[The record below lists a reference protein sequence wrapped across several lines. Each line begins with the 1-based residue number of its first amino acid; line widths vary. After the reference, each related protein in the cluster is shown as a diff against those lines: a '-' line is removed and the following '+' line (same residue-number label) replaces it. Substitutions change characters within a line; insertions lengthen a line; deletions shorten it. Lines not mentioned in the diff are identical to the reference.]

1 MNRLRQIVTA
11 LIISTVIFLFGV
23 SGYML
28 IENWNFLDSAYMTA
42 ITLSTVG
49 LMEVHEISS
58 AGRMFTIFLIFAGVG
73 YFLYIAGVTIQAIVE
88 GEIQSILGRKRLD
101 KKISKMTNHY
111 IVCGYGRIGRVL
123 CHLIREETQ
132 DIVVIDQDPDLVPA
146 LENDKM
152 HYLQGDASDES
163 ILLKAGIKEAS
174 FLVAA
179 LATDTANVFLVLTAR
194 QLNPDIY
201 IMARASTPG
210 VRSKLVVAGANM
222 VESPYDTGA
231 ISMGLKLLRPSVSSF
246 LDIALS
252 RKVEAIQIEELFVP
266 KKSKYTNIALKDSR
280 IRQDFNLIVIS
291 IKKASGEMLFNPHF
305 ETLIEP
311 RDTVIVMGKTKD
323 LKKFAKA
330 INPDDREKGLPIKSQ

>member
-1 MNRLRQIVTA
+1 MI
-11 LIISTVIFLFGV
+11 GV

-28 IENWNFLDSAYMTA
+28 LEKWNFLDAAYMTA

-49 LMEVHEISS
+49 FMEVHEISP
-58 AGRMFTIFLIFAGVG
+58 AGRIFTIFLIFAGVG
-73 YFLYIAGVTIQAIVE
+73 YFLYIAGVIIQAIVE

-101 KKISKMTNHY
+101 KKIKNMANHY
-111 IVCGYGRIGRVL
+111 VVCGYGRIGRVL

-132 DIVVIDQDPDLVPA
+132 DIVVIDQDPELIPT

-152 HYLQGDASDES
+152 HYLQGDASDEDL
-163 ILLKAGIKEAS
+163 LLKAGIKEAS

-201 IMARASTPG
+201 IMARASNPS
-210 VRSKLVVAGANM
+210 VRNKLVVAGANM

-231 ISMGLKLLRPSVSSF
+231 MSMGLKLLRPSVSSF

-252 RKVEAIQIEELFVP
+252 RKVEAIQIEEIFVP
-266 KKSKYTNIALKDSR
+266 KSSKYTNIALKDSK
-280 IRQDFNLIVIS
+280 IRQEFNLIIIS
-291 IKKASGEMLFNPHF
+291 IKKTSGEMLFNPHF

-311 RDTVIVMGKTKD
+311 QDTLIVMGKTKE
-323 LKKFAKA
+323 LRQFSKA
-330 INPDDREKGLPIKSQ
+330 INPEER